1 MRILFLTR
9 SVVLSG
15 GIENVMTAKASWM
28 AGQGHQVLFLTYEQ
42 GMHPFSFP
50 LNEHV
55 VHEDL
60 ECRYFTIY
68 RKNAFVRPYYM
79 LQMFRMFRR
88 RLKEK
93 IDAFKPDLL
102 VIPHNISEYLPVIT
116 SMNQYVPIVFE
127 CHSTHVG
134 LFQSGGSLAG
144 KIKQHRL
151 IPHIRRCSLVVSL
164 TEADANFWRKY
175 CKRVEAL
182 PNPLNCYLE
191 ALPKAVKNKGC
202 IICAARLHQIKRI
215 DRLIEAFALICEKYP
230 DWYIDIYGEGEE
242 KDALSELIH
251 RKNLQQRVFIKSP
264 VSYIYSK
271 YLTSEFLVLSSDSE
285 SFSLVLVEA
294 MSCGIP
300 VVAVDCPYG
309 PASIINNGK
318 TGLLASPTPSSLA
331 EKMEWMI
338 THEEERRAMGIAAR
352 QAAARYQKEVV
363 MKEWEKV
370 YRTVF

>member
-15 GIENVMTAKASWM
+15 GIEKVMTAKASWM
-28 AGQGHQVLFLTYEQ
+28 AGQGHEVLFLTYEQ
-42 GMHPFSFP
+42 GTHPFSFP
-50 LNEHV
+50 LNERV

-68 RKNAFVRPYYM
+68 RKNALVRPYYK
-79 LQMFRMFRR
+79 LQMCRMFKR

-102 VIPHNISEYLPVIT
+102 VIPHNISEYLPAIT
-116 SMNQYVPIVFE
+116 SMNRYVPIVFE
-127 CHSTHVG
+127 CHSTHVE
-134 LFQSGGSLAG
+134 LYQSGGSPAG
-144 KIKQHRL
+144 SIKQHRL
-151 IPHIRRCSLVVSL
+151 LTHIRRCSLVVSL

-182 PNPLNCYLE
+182 PNPLDCYLE
-191 ALPKAVKNKGC
+191 VLPKAVKNQGR
-202 IICAARLHQIKRI
+202 IICAARLQKVKRL
-215 DRLIEAFALICEKYP
+215 DRLVEAFALISEKHP

-242 KDALSELIH
+242 KDVLSALIQQ
-251 RKNLQQRVFIKSP
+251 KNLQQRVLIKSP
-264 VSYIYSK
+264 VSDIYFE

-309 PASIINNGK
+309 PASIINDGQ
-318 TGLLASPTPSSLA
+318 TGLLAAPIATSLA
-331 EKMEWMI
+331 EKMEWLM
-338 THEEERRAMGIAAR
+338 THEEERTAMGVAAR

-363 MKEWEKV
+363 MKAWEKT
-370 YRTVF
+370 YRAVF